1 MSLELFSGKDVRAR
15 ELTIFINFS
24 RDPHLFQYPTPE
36 IVVQESLETQF
47 LGELL
52 EKMKFLG
59 VDY

>member
-1 MSLELFSGKDVRAR
+1 LDRGKDARAR

-36 IVVQESLETQF
+36 IVVQESFETQF

>member
-1 MSLELFSGKDVRAR
+1 MSLELNTGKDGRAR

-24 RDPHLFQYPTPE
+24 RVSHLFPYSTPE
-36 IVVQESLETQF
+36 IVVQESFETQF

-52 EKMKFLG
+52 EKMKFMG